1 VRDGSEK
8 LETMT
13 PIRHPCPCCGHQTLD
28 EPSPGSWLTCP
39 VCGWLDEGG
48 AGLASLERLFVAQR
62 SYLRT
67 GSSSDD
73 DAGSTRP
80 PRADELKRETWQPLP
95 GVPDGLSPKE
105 RERELVKAAV
115 IEAFAGV
122 TSEGRAS
129 LGEAYRAD
137 YFRPSKFDWD
147 DYDTHW
153 RQIPDDVL
161 TYFSTATNVFTFGN
175 IASFRYYL
183 PAYILLDLR
192 AGYPSITPFAL
203 DLRPLAQVAF
213 VDREEVRILDSAQRA
228 AVVLYLQ
235 YALTFW
241 GPDRSAERALTRVWL
256 PSLEL

>member
-1 VRDGSEK
+1 
-8 LETMT
+8 
-13 PIRHPCPCCGHQTLD
+13 
-28 EPSPGSWLTCP
+28 
-39 VCGWLDEGG
+39 
-48 AGLASLERLFVAQR
+48 
-62 SYLRT
+62 
-67 GSSSDD
+67 
-73 DAGSTRP
+73 
-80 PRADELKRETWQPLP
+80 LP

-105 RERELVKAAV
+105 REREVVKAAV

-122 TSEGRAS
+122 TSEGRAT

-137 YFRPSKFDWD
+137 CFRPSKFDWD
-147 DYDTHW
+147 DHDTHW
-153 RQIPDDVL
+153 SQIPDDVL

-203 DLRPLAQVAF
+203 DLRPLAQIAF

>member
-1 VRDGSEK
+1 MSKVRYACS
-8 LETMT
+8 
-13 PIRHPCPCCGHQTLD
+13 CCGYQTLD

-48 AGLASLERLFVAQR
+48 ADLASVERLFTAQR

-67 GSSSDD
+67 GSSSEE
-73 DAGSTRP
+73 DAGSARP
-80 PRADELKRETWQPLP
+80 PRADEPKQESWQPLP

-105 RERELVKAAV
+105 REREVVREAV

-137 YFRPSKFDWD
+137 CFHPSTFDWD
-147 DYDTHW
+147 DHDTHW
-153 RQIPDDVL
+153 RQVPDDVL
-161 TYFSTATNVFTFGN
+161 TYFATATNVFTFGN

-192 AGYPSITPFAL
+192 VGYPSIAPYAL
-203 DLRPLAQVAF
+203 DLRPSAETPSVE
-213 VDREEVRILDSAQRA
+213 REEVRILDSAQRA

-235 YALTFW
+235 YVLTFF
-241 GPDRSAERALTRVWL
+241 GPDRHAERALSRVWL
-256 PSLEL
+256 PGT